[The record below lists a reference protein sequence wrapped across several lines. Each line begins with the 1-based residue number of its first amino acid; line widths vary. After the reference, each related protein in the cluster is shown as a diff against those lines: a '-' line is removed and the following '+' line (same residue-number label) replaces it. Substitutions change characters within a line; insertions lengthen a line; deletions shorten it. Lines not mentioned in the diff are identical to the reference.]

1 MMSKRDVIDMI
12 IMTNPQM
19 ATLKPLLLSLIEDE
33 DMGTMSMKPKKKR
46 STAYQRRYKAAFKK
60 IQKRYKL
67 KNGKWKKN
75 GFKAAVKEAHK
86 MAKKGKGR
94 K

>member
-1 MMSKRDVIDMI
+1 MDQNQQLMQLIMMM
-12 IMTNPQM
+12 NPELGQM
-19 ATLKPLLLSLIEDE
+19 MQLMNAMNGEP
-33 DMGTMSMKPKKKR
+33 GTPEKPKRR

-67 KNGKWKKN
+67 KSGKWKKG
-75 GFKAAVKEAHK
+75 GFKSAVREAHK
-86 MAKKGKGR
+86 MAKRGGK